1 MPKRPIQIKLRNIL
15 NLSKCN
21 HKKEII
27 KQSSNLKDAHI
38 YCKVNQLSGQISGPL
53 IEYYIKNK
61 YNMIKNNS
69 SLCIGDV
76 KYKNKNIEIKISTGG
91 KENDKF
97 NYVQLR
103 INHDCDYIL
112 TAYYISDENLKNSG
126 ELFIFRLNKIYM
138 KNIILKYGSYAHGTI
153 KKLGSITN
161 KDLNNPK
168 NDKEYAIRPKY
179 GDNCWCDLLKYRI
192 DDIY

>member
-1 MPKRPIQIKLRNIL
+1 MPRQPIHLKLKNIL
-15 NLSKCN
+15 LLSRCN

-27 KQSSNLKDAHI
+27 KQSSNIKDAHI

-53 IEYYIKNK
+53 IEFYIKNT

-91 KENDKF
+91 KENNKF

-103 INHDCDYIL
+103 INHNCDYIL
-112 TAYYISDENLKNSG
+112 TAYYLSNENLKEMG
-126 ELFIFRLNKIYM
+126 ELFIFKLNKLNM
-138 KNIILKYGSYAHGTI
+138 KNIILKYGTYAHGTI
-153 KKLGSITN
+153 QKLGIIN
-161 KDLNNPK
+161 KKDLNDPN

-179 GDNCWCDLLKYRI
+179 GDKCWNELLKYRI
-192 DDIY
+192 TDI

>member
-103 INHDCDYIL
+103 INHDCEYIL
-112 TAYYISDENLKNSG
+112 TAYYISDENLKKSG

-179 GDNCWCDLLKYRI
+179 GDSCWCELLKYRI